1 MTDGLWKGVVMSI
14 IIGSPMNVGNEPNL
28 KTQFSNLVQEQ
39 REMFETILQDRIS
52 GKVFTEEVGGTK
64 YTQSGINQK
73 MMENLHNPEYQ
84 MAARRK
90 TI

>member
-1 MTDGLWKGVVMSI
+1 MTDGLWKGAVMSI

-39 REMFETILQDRIS
+39 REMFETILQDRLS
-52 GKVFTEEVGGTK
+52 GKIFTEEPGGVQ

-73 MMENLHNPEYQ
+73 MMENLHDSGYQ

-90 TI
+90 II

>member
-14 IIGSPMNVGNEPNL
+14 IIGNPMNVGNEPNL
-28 KTQFSNLVQEQ
+28 KAQFSNLVQE
-39 REMFETILQDRIS
+39 RKEMFETILKDRLS
-52 GKVFTEEVGGTK
+52 GKIFTEEPGGVQ
-64 YTQSGINQK
+64 YTQSGIDQK

>member
-1 MTDGLWKGVVMSI
+1 MTDGLWKGVVISI
-14 IIGSPMNVGNEPNL
+14 IIGNPMNVGNEPNL
-28 KTQFSNLVQEQ
+28 KAQFSNLVQE
-39 REMFETILQDRIS
+39 RKEMFETILQDRIS

-73 MMENLHNPEYQ
+73 MMENLQNPEYQ

-90 TI
+90 II

>member
-1 MTDGLWKGVVMSI
+1 MTDGLWKGAVMSI

-39 REMFETILQDRIS
+39 REMFETILQDRLS

-73 MMENLHNPEYQ
+73 MMENLHNTEYQ
-84 MAARRK
+84 MAAKRK